1 MTTDKVLDH
10 KLMQQYLAKTSIVII
25 QCIQYTYAISN
36 VYTFCRFVHA
46 WFWTVKPKW
55 IIRKTIQKIIR
66 ANFCIL
72 FSQKK
77 PPLMKSHLRFFLCCF
92 GVCLFPLSTGQAYYL
107 FYFFFISLIL
117 QISELEF
124 FAWTIKISK
133 NQFNQP
139 TTKMKWRKKTN
150 KKFKTFEIQKQIKLV
165 K

>member
-1 MTTDKVLDH
+1 MYTIYICHFECIYILSIRACMILDG
-10 KLMQQYLAKTSIVII
+10 QTEII
-25 QCIQYTYAISN
+25 QE
-36 VYTFCRFVHA
+36 
-46 WFWTVKPKW
+46 
-55 IIRKTIQKIIR
+55 TIQKIIR
-66 ANFCIL
+66 VNFCIL

-77 PPLMKSHLRFFLCCF
+77 TPLMKSHLRFFLCCF
-92 GVCLFPLSTGQAYYL
+92 GVCLFPLSTVQAYYL